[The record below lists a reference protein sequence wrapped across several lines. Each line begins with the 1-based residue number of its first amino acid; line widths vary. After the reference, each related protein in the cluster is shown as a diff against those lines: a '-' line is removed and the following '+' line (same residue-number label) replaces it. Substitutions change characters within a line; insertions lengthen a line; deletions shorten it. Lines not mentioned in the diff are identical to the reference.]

1 MKLVLL
7 REVFSTYI
15 QIHQKADIEQL
26 AKATLGESWLGLK
39 KVHQLTSERDYSLH
53 VNLTDFD
60 GKSYSAVYD
69 LFKVRTFLC
78 FGAILC
84 RGLLVSFP
92 NPLAPGSDIQI
103 QVSWGTRLGAFGAG
117 QKGLI

>member
-1 MKLVLL
+1 MQK
-7 REVFSTYI
+7 YI
-15 QIHQKADIEQL
+15 KKTSIEQL
-26 AKATLGESWLGLK
+26 AKAFPGESWLGLK

-69 LFKVRTFLC
+69 LFKVRTIKMISFLC

-84 RGLLVSFP
+84 RGLSE
-92 NPLAPGSDIQI
+92 
-103 QVSWGTRLGAFGAG
+103 R
-117 QKGLI
+117 GLRV

>member
-1 MKLVLL
+1 M
-7 REVFSTYI
+7 
-15 QIHQKADIEQL
+15 HQKISFEQL
-26 AKATLGESWLGLK
+26 AIAYLGESWLGLK

-69 LFKVRTFLC
+69 LFKVRTIKMGLLLC

-84 RGLLVSFP
+84 RGLSER
-92 NPLAPGSDIQI
+92 G
-103 QVSWGTRLGAFGAG
+103 
-117 QKGLI
+117 